1 MSEKT
6 FHYQGADFKV
16 GKGEPKFDGGAGHA
30 VAVVDGCKAAVI
42 SQRFTCGAGLL
53 LKVPQGSTYRFG
65 FVQVVKSLSRL
76 ATYTDGA
83 VQWTI
88 KNLPMFDSSMRAD
101 NGVFPFTK
109 DTETV
114 VVAGREKRADQFFYL
129 RTNDTPRVG
138 FPLQFPTEYVGKA
151 DEARPQK
158 LLAMEDKISLTTWL
172 AVRDESL
179 RSDMKTILALGV
191 ALWEVDVEIFID
203 AKKGTIREGETRV
216 DSAVG
221 EWEFCEDDET
231 VPSLPA
237 EAAVW
242 AQKQYWIP
250 DHGAKVRFHQNLL
263 PGDFYRRI

>member
-1 MSEKT
+1 MSDKT

-30 VAVVDGCKAAVI
+30 VAVVDGCKAATI
-42 SQRFTCGAGLL
+42 SQKFTFGAGLL
-53 LKVPQGSTYRFG
+53 LKIPLGSTYRFG
-65 FVQVVKSLSRL
+65 FVQVVRSLSRVGS
-76 ATYTDGA
+76 YTDGA

-101 NGVFPFTK
+101 NVAFPFTR

-114 VVAGREKRADQFFYL
+114 VVAGRAGRAEQFCYL

-172 AVRDESL
+172 AVRDESMT
-179 RSDMKTILALGV
+179 SDMKTILALGV

-237 EAAVW
+237 ETAVW